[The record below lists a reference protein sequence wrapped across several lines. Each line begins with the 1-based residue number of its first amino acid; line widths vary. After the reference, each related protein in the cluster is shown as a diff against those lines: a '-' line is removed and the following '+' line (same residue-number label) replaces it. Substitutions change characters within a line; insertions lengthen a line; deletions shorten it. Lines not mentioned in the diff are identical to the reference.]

1 MPNLYPTVNLP
12 SLMKP
17 QISDSEKKY
26 RSAPLFDFQTGD
38 FIRDGAGR
46 IVMTN
51 GKEAFA
57 QWCLK
62 VCVTERGTK
71 LAYSDKIGTEIMS
84 AVKESDAESVKSSIE
99 RTITEALMVNPVTE
113 YVKNFSFSIDGDH
126 LFVDFVVK
134 GKNWAEEIALKVGY

>member
-17 QISDSEKKY
+17 QVADSEKKY
-26 RSAPLFDFQTGD
+26 RSAPLFDFEKGD
-38 FIRDGAGR
+38 FVKDGANR
-46 IVMTN
+46 IVFAD

-57 QWCLK
+57 AWCLK

-84 AVKESDAESVKSSIE
+84 AIKEPDAESVKSSIE
-99 RTITEALMVNPVTE
+99 RTITEALMVNPATE

-126 LFVDFVVK
+126 LFVSFVVK
-134 GKNWAEEIALKVGY
+134 GKNWAEEMALKVGY

>member
-1 MPNLYPTVNLP
+1 
-12 SLMKP
+12 MKP

-38 FIRDGAGR
+38 FVRDGAGR
-46 IVMTN
+46 IVMAD

-99 RTITEALMVNPVTE
+99 RTI
-113 YVKNFSFSIDGDH
+113 NFSFSIDGDH